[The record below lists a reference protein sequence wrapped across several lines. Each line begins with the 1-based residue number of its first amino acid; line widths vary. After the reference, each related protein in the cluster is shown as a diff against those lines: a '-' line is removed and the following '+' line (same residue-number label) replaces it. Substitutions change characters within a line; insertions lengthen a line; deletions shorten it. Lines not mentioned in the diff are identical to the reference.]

1 MNQPP
6 PPERLYHLLPAIY
19 RLRDEVQGGQLRA
32 LLATIE
38 EELLLIQ
45 DDIENLYDNWFIET
59 CDDWVVPYIGELL
72 AVQELNGESSSTYGG
87 QERRAYIANTLAYR
101 QRKGTT
107 AVLEQLARDIT
118 GWYARAVEPGKLLAT
133 TQTLHHIRPNTV
145 TADIRRTQQP
155 ERLGTPFEQRVAY
168 TTELRTRP
176 QGRGRYNLTTIAL
189 YVWRLQSY
197 FLERGTARLVN
208 RPDANSQGRFYTF
221 NPCDDGRPAPAG
233 RPFPLFNRPQ
243 TETEITGLAAEINV
257 PGPLCRSTL
266 EAELEARQQQKQK
279 DTIAGGQTQ
288 LNGYFGEDPVFQ
300 VFTRSQTGWERLLP
314 EQMIIGDLSKWIL
327 PSDLSPQTQVVVDPE
342 WGRLAFPTSPAGR
355 QVEVSYAYGF
365 SGDVGGGPYN
375 RVNAIADQIR
385 SRRMDPST
393 QIWDISAAAHPS
405 QAIADALN
413 QWNQLAAA
421 AQNCYDQTYIPV
433 ARLAVNGQGEV
444 RSLAAQDDPKGTA
457 IRPQFTPGVVKELT
471 VHAAIGGW
479 QAVVLPG
486 VAIDQEGN
494 LIRLRMRYRVNLGCY
509 RNQAILIVISYQ
521 NERWQPRWRIQ
532 AIPVATASQFPETQY
547 IRLLRCVMDGK
558 GRIAQIDAS
567 VRQPFT
573 PGIIRG
579 LQLGLPSTLKGTI
592 SPGLA
597 INRQGKLIT
606 VVETDAAPCTYD
618 LTTYQN
624 PDRPLVAIVLLYLA
638 PCPAPDPPQVGTVR
652 EVQTGIVY
660 LQDNRT
666 YLGDWLLQIPAGK
679 RVWIVAAN
687 GRRPCLRGNLGV
699 QTLALA
705 DDDFSEC
712 LLEGVLLKG
721 ILTVAP
727 GRLQRLKLAHCTLVP
742 QAGGLEVTKEDPT
755 IAPLLDDPFSLLTLV
770 FYALAVIQRL
780 ISLGFSTTGTAPQQ
794 RLTRLFRFARQ
805 QTTTLFQ
812 WVQQTWQACL
822 QLPSSPLAA
831 DSSESSHACFSPTPA
846 PGTTGTAPQQN
857 AQLSVEIER
866 SICGSIA
873 LADTV
878 PMLHIRESIID
889 AAPQAD
895 QVNEGAI
902 VATGT
907 AVELE
912 AVTVLGTTTVRSLE
926 ASDSIFTDK
935 IWALRRQV
943 GCLRFCAIPEESRT
957 PRRYRCQPD
966 LKLAEAK
973 QTPASPITALT
984 RQPTTQQART
994 QQVRTQQV
1002 FAATLGTG
1010 VFRFIEHSHPQ
1021 HWVPINEGLTNLSV
1035 TALLALEQTLVAG
1048 TTGGEMFLASL
1059 LRPGLGTLTSE
1070 GTTVNGQGTFFQ
1082 QQLSVGDSLIVDNQ
1096 TRSITEIVSD
1106 TKLKIDQAFNPELS
1120 DGSAFQTKHIRWTA
1134 VTPAP
1139 CNTAITTIVSVPA
1152 APPTV
1157 LARTA
1162 GRGISVPAAPPTVLA
1177 GTAGRGILQSI
1188 DAGKTW
1194 TVIDQ
1199 KQGLTNL
1206 DVRAIA
1212 HHPTQGLYAATQ
1224 GGVFHSTDG
1233 GETWQE
1239 TIAPTQPSRTP
1250 QPRPINLTALTLN
1263 PDSGHLFVGTATDGI
1278 FRSSDG
1284 GQHWTPVN
1292 RHLTTLNITAL
1303 VSYLRSGTGTLSS
1316 RDTQVKGDQTQFS
1329 TQLAVKDALV
1339 AGGQTRLVTAIA
1351 KSAEKLTI
1359 NQPFDPDLPAGTPF
1373 TVFTLLAGTAGGTVF
1388 RSTDAGETWTK
1399 ISTGLTHTDVTG
1411 LLAWINPTPLT
1422 AFATDQAYR
1431 TSFTEPGAT
1440 NVLAGTQVGSIY
1452 RTVEGSDLPN
1462 DRQNQRWISI
1472 NTGLNQVDET
1482 LLLLNQ
1488 MQPRFTSTT
1497 YGDPGYAQLTTA
1509 TPLEIR
1515 TGAEDGSEMGVFHFL
1530 KQPQQEANLKASLK
1544 EYLRFGLEA
1553 DLIDVT

>member
-6 PPERLYHLLPAIY
+6 APEQLYHLLPAIY

-32 LLATIE
+32 MLAIIE

-59 CDDWVVPYIGELL
+59 CDEWVVPYIGELL
-72 AVQELNGESSSTYGG
+72 AVQELNAESPRAYG

-133 TQTLHHIRPNTV
+133 TQTLNHIRPNTV
-145 TADIRRTQQP
+145 TANIRRTQQP

-168 TTELRTRP
+168 TTELRSRP

-189 YVWRLQSY
+189 YLWRLQSY

-221 NPCDDGRPAPAG
+221 NPCDDGRSAPDG

-257 PGPLCRSTL
+257 PGLLYRSAL
-266 EAELEARQQQKQK
+266 KAELETRQEQQEK
-279 DTIAGGQTQ
+279 DAIAGEQTQ
-288 LNGYFGEDPVFQ
+288 LSGYFGEDPVFQ
-300 VFTRSQTGWERLLP
+300 VFTRSQTGWERLPSERML
-314 EQMIIGDLSKWIL
+314 ISDLSKWIL
-327 PSDLSPQTQVVVDPE
+327 PSELSPQTQVVVDPE
-342 WGRLAFPTSPAGR
+342 WGRLAFPTPPAGR

-375 RVNAIADQIR
+375 RPNAIADQVR
-385 SRRMDPST
+385 SRRTDPST
-393 QIWDISAAAHPS
+393 LIWDISAAAHPS
-405 QAIADALN
+405 QAIADAFN

-444 RSLAAQDDPKGTA
+444 RSLADRDDPRETA
-457 IRPQFTPGVVKELT
+457 IRPQFAPGVVKELT
-471 VHAAIGGW
+471 VQAAIGGW

-509 RNQAILIVISYQ
+509 RNQVVLIVISYQ
-521 NERWQPRWRIQ
+521 NQRWQPRWQIQ
-532 AIPVATASQFPETQY
+532 AIPVASANEFPETQY
-547 IRLLRCVMDGK
+547 IRLLRCVMDDK
-558 GRIAQIDAS
+558 GRIAQIDAG

-579 LQLGLPSTLKGTI
+579 LQLGLPSALKGTI
-592 SPGLA
+592 SPGMA

-606 VVETDAAPCTYD
+606 IAETDAAPCTYN
-618 LTTYQN
+618 LTAYQN
-624 PDRPLVAIVLLYLA
+624 PENPLAAIVLLYLA

-679 RVWIVAAN
+679 RFWIVAAN

-699 QTLALA
+699 QTLALT
-705 DDDFSEC
+705 DDDYSEC

-721 ILTVAP
+721 VLTVAP
-727 GRLQRLKLAHCTLVP
+727 GRLQHLKLAHCTLVP
-742 QAGGLEVTKEDPT
+742 QVGGLEVTKEDPT
-755 IAPLLDDPFSLLTLV
+755 IAPVPDDPFSLLTLV
-770 FYALAVIQRL
+770 FYALAVMQRL
-780 ISLGFSTTGTAPQQ
+780 ISLGFSTTGTVPQQ
-794 RLTRLFRFARQ
+794 RLTSLFRFARQ
-805 QTTTLFQ
+805 QSTTLFQ
-812 WVQQTWQACL
+812 WVQQTWQACI
-822 QLPSSPLAA
+822 QLPAHPAIDSP
-831 DSSESSHACFSPTPA
+831 ESAHPCFPPTPS
-846 PGTTGTAPQQN
+846 PGADPQQN
-857 AQLSVEIER
+857 AQLCVEIER

-878 PMLHIRESIID
+878 PMLHIQESIID
-889 AAPQAD
+889 AAPQTD

-907 AVELE
+907 AVELD

-935 IWALRRQV
+935 IWALRQQV
-943 GCLRFCAIPEESRT
+943 GCLRFCAVPEESRT

-984 RQPTTQQART
+984 RQPTDQQA
-994 QQVRTQQV
+994 RTQQV

-1010 VFRFIEHSHPQ
+1010 VFRFIEHSQ
-1021 HWVPINEGLTNLSV
+1021 RWVAINEGLTNLSV
-1035 TALLALEQTLVAG
+1035 TALLALEQMLIAG
-1048 TTGGEMFLASL
+1048 TTGGELFLASL
-1059 LRPGLGTLTSE
+1059 LHPGLGTLTSE
-1070 GTTVNGQGTFFQ
+1070 GTTVKGQGTFFQ
-1082 QQLSVGDSLIVDNQ
+1082 QQLSVDDSLIIGNQ
-1096 TRSITEIVSD
+1096 TRIVTEIVSD
-1106 TKLKIDQAFNPELS
+1106 TELKIDQAFNLELS
-1120 DGSAFQTKHIRWTA
+1120 SGRAFQTNHIRWTA
-1134 VTPAP
+1134 VTPAL

-1157 LARTA
+1157 LA
-1162 GRGISVPAAPPTVLA
+1162 
-1177 GTAGRGILQSI
+1177 GTAGSGILQSI
-1188 DAGKTW
+1188 DAGRTW

-1206 DVRAIA
+1206 NVRAIA

-1239 TIAPTQPSRTP
+1239 TIATTQISRASQPHPS
-1250 QPRPINLTALTLN
+1250 NLTALTLN
-1263 PDSGHLFVGTATDGI
+1263 PDSGYLFAGTTTDGI

-1284 GQHWTPVN
+1284 GQHWVAVN

-1303 VSYLRSGTGTLSS
+1303 VSYSRSGTGTLTS
-1316 RDTQVKGDQTQFS
+1316 RDTQVTGDQTQFS

-1351 KSAEKLTI
+1351 KSAEKLTV
-1359 NQPFDPDLPAGTPF
+1359 NQPFDPELTAATRF
-1373 TVFTLLAGTAGGTVF
+1373 SVFTLLAGTAGGTVF

-1399 ISTGLTHTDVTG
+1399 VSTGLTHTDVTG
-1411 LLAWINPTPLT
+1411 LLTWINPTFQTLT
-1422 AFATDQAYR
+1422 ADLTYR
-1431 TSFTEPGAT
+1431 TSFTAPGAT

-1452 RTVEGSDLPN
+1452 RTVEGSDLPS

-1497 YGDPGYAQLTTA
+1497 YGDPGYAQLTRA

-1515 TGAEDGSEMGVFHFL
+1515 TGAEDGSEMGAFHFL
-1530 KQPQQEANLKASLK
+1530 KQPQQEANLKASLR